1 MHKSLLAVFD
11 LPEDKVRVIQTETGG
26 AFGGK
31 EDYPSTLA
39 AHAALLAMKSGHP
52 VKMVYDRM
60 EDLAATTKRHP
71 SRVRHRTALDANGKL
86 LAMDIDL
93 ATDGGAYST
102 LSSTVLSRAT
112 LHSPGPYVCPNVR
125 VRSRAWATNTV
136 PYGAFRGFGAPQAI
150 FAMERHM
157 DEIAAAI
164 GIDPVELRRRNFL
177 HDGDTTATE
186 QVMRE
191 PVILD
196 QLLDRALAESDY
208 HAKRARFARGES
220 DEARQARH
228 GHRRLLSRLGIYRL
242 GRALSEFA
250 GRHRRDARG
259 QSARAGI
266 EHRVRPGHQHRCSR
280 RLPPKPS
287 GIDYGDVVMAPAGH
301 GHCSQQRAH
310 RGFAHLD
317 GGGPAD

>member
-1 MHKSLLAVFD
+1 M
-11 LPEDKVRVIQTETGG
+11 
-26 AFGGK
+26 
-31 EDYPSTLA
+31 
-39 AHAALLAMKSGHP
+39 
-52 VKMVYDRM
+52 
-60 EDLAATTKRHP
+60 
-71 SRVRHRTALDANGKL
+71 RHRTALDKDGKL

-93 ATDGGAYST
+93 ATDGGAYAT

-150 FAMERHM
+150 FAIERHM

-196 QLLDRALAESDY
+196 QLLDRALHESDY
-208 HAKRARFARGES
+208 HAKRARFAR
-220 DEARQARH
+220 RIQQAPSSAAWA
-228 GHRRLLSRLGIYRL
+228 SRPSIT
-242 GRALSEFA
+242 APASP
-250 GRHRRDARG
+250 
-259 QSARAGI
+259 ARASAI
-266 EHRVRPGHQHRCSR
+266 
-280 RLPPKPS
+280 
-287 GIDYGDVVMAPAGH
+287 
-301 GHCSQQRAH
+301 
-310 RGFAHLD
+310 
-317 GGGPAD
+317 